1 MSKNDIFNEGNEV
14 KSSFISW
21 GKTGDYFVGTFIGK
35 RVVPNQLSEKN
46 PTQIVYEFKMKEG
59 MFHTLDDK
67 KNPVE
72 PAVLINR
79 GDIYN
84 VGGKAAIDAQ
94 MRNVKHATIVGMKFI
109 EEKPAKQKGYNAT
122 KVIKVYTA
130 GEIDKEYLE
139 EEANDPVASAM
150 KADEDFKN
158 I

>member
-1 MSKNDIFNEGNEV
+1 MAKDNIFSEDNEV

-35 RVVPNQLSEKN
+35 RVVPNTLSEKN
-46 PTQIVYEFKMKEG
+46 PTQTVYEFKMKEG
-59 MFHTLDDK
+59 TFHTLDDK

-72 PAVLINR
+72 PAVVINK

-109 EEKPAKQKGYNAT
+109 EEKPPKTKGYNPT

-130 GEIDKEYLE
+130 GEFDQEYIEE
-139 EEANDPVASAM
+139 EEADPVAQAI
-150 KADEDFKN
+150 KADKTFNEM
-158 I
+158 